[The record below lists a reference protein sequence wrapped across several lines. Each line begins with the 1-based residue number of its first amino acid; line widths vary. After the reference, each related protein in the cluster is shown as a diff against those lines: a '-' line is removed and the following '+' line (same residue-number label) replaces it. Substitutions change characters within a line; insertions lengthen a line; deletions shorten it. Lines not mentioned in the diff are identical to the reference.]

1 MSTRPLYR
9 WPMSERQQPDPSLPL
24 AGEAPRHFG
33 LCPLV
38 RHLVANVE
46 QEEKIIAA
54 ICHAVTHGE
63 TASVQTLARELAA
76 ARGAEISPKSALLF
90 ASAGERSNSTK

>member
-1 MSTRPLYR
+1 
-9 WPMSERQQPDPSLPL
+9 MSERQQPDPSLPL

-46 QEEKIIAA
+46 QEEQIIAA
-54 ICHAVTHGE
+54 LCRAVTHGE
-63 TASVQTLARELAA
+63 PASVQSLARELAGLRNVEFA
-76 ARGAEISPKSALLF
+76 PIHTLF
-90 ASAGERSNSTK
+90 RER